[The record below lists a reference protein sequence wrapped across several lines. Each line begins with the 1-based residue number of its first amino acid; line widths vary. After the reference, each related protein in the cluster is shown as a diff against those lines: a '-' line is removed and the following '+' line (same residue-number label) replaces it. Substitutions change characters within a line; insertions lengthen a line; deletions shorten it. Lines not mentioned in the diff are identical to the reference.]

1 MIASILIDPRGGKD
15 MQTILLSVVAI
26 LLFTVFILMSKIDRL
41 EGRIRNTQQILE
53 QIAAQYDMPENP
65 VNDELRRLINEGK
78 ETQAIKR
85 AREALGLSLI
95 EGKQYVE
102 RLKS

>member
-1 MIASILIDPRGGKD
+1 M
-15 MQTILLSVVAI
+15 SVVAI

-65 VNDELRRLINEGK
+65 VNDELRHLINEGK

-95 EGKQYVE
+95 EGKQYVDS
-102 RLKS
+102 LKS

>member
-1 MIASILIDPRGGKD
+1 
-15 MQTILLSVVAI
+15 MQTMLLSVVAI

-41 EGRIRNTQQILE
+41 EGRIKNTQQILE

-85 AREALGLSLI
+85 AREALGLSLV
-95 EGKQYVE
+95 EGKQYVDS
-102 RLKS
+102 LKS

>member
-1 MIASILIDPRGGKD
+1 
-15 MQTILLSVVAI
+15 MQTMILSVVAI

-41 EGRIRNTQQILE
+41 EGRLKNTQQILE

-65 VNDELRRLINEGK
+65 VNDELRRLINDGK
-78 ETQAIKR
+78 EIQAVKR

-95 EGKQYVE
+95 EGKQYVD

>member
-1 MIASILIDPRGGKD
+1 
-15 MQTILLSVVAI
+15 MQTMLLSVVAI

-41 EGRIRNTQQILE
+41 EGRIRNTQQMLE

-95 EGKQYVE
+95 EGKQYVDS
-102 RLKS
+102 LKS

>member
-1 MIASILIDPRGGKD
+1 

-26 LLFTVFILMSKIDRL
+26 LLFTVFIPMSKIDRL

-65 VNDELRRLINEGK
+65 VNDELRHLINEGK

-85 AREALGLSLI
+85 AREALGLSLV
-95 EGKQYVE
+95 EGKQYVD

>member
-1 MIASILIDPRGGKD
+1 MIDSILIDPRGGKD
-15 MQTILLSVVAI
+15 MQTMLLSVVAI

-78 ETQAIKR
+78 EIQAIKR

-95 EGKQYVE
+95 EGKQYVDS
-102 RLKS
+102 LKS

>member
-1 MIASILIDPRGGKD
+1 
-15 MQTILLSVVAI
+15 MQTMILSVVAI

-65 VNDELRRLINEGK
+65 VNDELRHLINEGK

-85 AREALGLSLI
+85 AREALGLSLV
-95 EGKQYVE
+95 EGKQYVD

>member
-1 MIASILIDPRGGKD
+1 